1 MFPEAILNV
10 QKKITIYK
18 ALNDQD
24 VADMKM
30 AQYLLQL
37 GVLKGAVNQYED
49 ALRNYRE
56 AEKIVKKLAATDP
69 QAKAEEQAVKKA
81 IEEMLALQKK
91 GDNRGKVAQQKAAPN
106 QNYKVAMYVTICAAA
121 AGLIAYA
128 VMKNRK

>member
-1 MFPEAILNV
+1 
-10 QKKITIYK
+10 
-18 ALNDQD
+18 
-24 VADMKM
+24 
-30 AQYLLQL
+30 LLQL

-91 GDNRGKVAQQKAAPN
+91 GDNGGKVA
-106 QNYKVAMYVTICAAA
+106 
-121 AGLIAYA
+121 
-128 VMKNRK
+128 